1 MPSHFC
7 VDDAVTVC
15 TTPLTAMG
23 IDASVGIPA
32 TIGDLQKVLISNG
45 TCLWPLQGLLPRN
58 TTIGV
63 TRMAGP
69 CWCNIDSCTG
79 QTKVHHPFI
88 FGATVA
94 YNPATQIYTFVA
106 STPLDMVVSL
116 DPLLPNWAVKVGECT
131 AVSGQGLY
139 IERVHPAS
147 ASIIQSP
154 KLGTCACVRTAKNLY
169 LNQINWKKFT

>member
-1 MPSHFC
+1 MTCQLFFVQDTATTWASRFGARLLRVQLTKVQPMPSHFC

-58 TTIGV
+58 TAIGV

-69 CWCNIDSCTG
+69 CWRNIDSCTG

-106 STPLDMVVSL
+106 NTQLDMVVSL

-131 AVSGQGLY
+131 AVSGQGLC
-139 IERVHPAS
+139 S
-147 ASIIQSP
+147 
-154 KLGTCACVRTAKNLY
+154 
-169 LNQINWKKFT
+169 